1 MHIRFRRRQEK
12 TSRRHQKTDNN
23 SQWTN
28 TQIQSNDDTIAK
40 WVLFYLSE
48 IRSVFRLISRKESNN
63 LRNSKLCR
71 WIILIAD
78 FSIVLQFPICYII
91 HIKST
96 KSTIEQCIVLKKSNY
111 VGQCL
116 IGPLHIAACGKSV
129 DLLNAMVGWISFSRA
144 ATRCD
149 LTQLSSTV
157 SSDQWQENN
166 RKKWM
171 GRICINSVQWCQW

>member
-1 MHIRFRRRQEK
+1 MGPFLPFR
-12 TSRRHQKTDNN
+12 NPICF
-23 SQWTN
+23 
-28 TQIQSNDDTIAK
+28 QI
-40 WVLFYLSE
+40 
-48 IRSVFRLISRKESNN
+48 
-63 LRNSKLCR
+63 
-71 WIILIAD
+71 D
-78 FSIVLQFPICYII
+78 FSERIQQLAKFKTVSMNHFDCWLQHCPSIPNMLYHPHQI

-129 DLLNAMVGWISFSRA
+129 DLPNVMVGWISFSRA

-157 SSDQWQENN
+157 SSSSDQWQENN

-171 GRICINSVQWCQW
+171 GRICINSVHWSCNGASDKSMYNVHGWR

>member
-129 DLLNAMVGWISFSRA
+129 DLLNVMVGWISFFQS
-144 ATRCD
+144 C
-149 LTQLSSTV
+149 
-157 SSDQWQENN
+157 
-166 RKKWM
+166 
-171 GRICINSVQWCQW
+171 NSVWPHPIIFYSFLLLWSMTGKQQKEMNGEDLY